1 MIAFNTAEI
10 LETRK
15 AIASKVKELSG
26 YGTDDFFKAER
37 LNALAAEVIMPWVEQ
52 SIASESITD
61 LLLERQPSR
70 KGDVKWP
77 VGPKHKSFYVDENGD
92 IQASRSLKNYIT
104 PEGYLIATKVLID
117 RLDLERGDVSSIEDQ
132 VNAAKNDITEKLNTA
147 ATNLLI
153 AAASDDMSEET
164 ATLTDTAFD
173 TVTDLMNDENL
184 RPVLI
189 TLRATH
195 GTTIKG
201 WSNPQ
206 DVAAEL
212 MRKGVQGMS
221 INGAVVQYA
230 QQMPTNRVLFTG
242 DKKAGRILDEFP
254 LTVDPVQIN
263 GMQVIIPI
271 FIVVKMAVCN
281 PDWIGLIKLTS

>member
-1 MIAFNTAEI
+1 MIAFNNAEI
-10 LETRK
+10 LETRN
-15 AIASKVKELSG
+15 AIASEVKRLSG
-26 YGTDDFFKAER
+26 VGTDSFFKPET
-37 LNALAAEVIMPWVEQ
+37 LNAVAAEVIMPWVEQ

-61 LLLERQPSR
+61 LLLDRQPGK

-77 VGPKHKSFYVDENGD
+77 VGPKHKAFYVDENGD
-92 IQASRSLKNYIT
+92 IQASRSKKNYIS

-117 RLDLERGDVSSIEDQ
+117 RLDLERGDVASIEDQ
-132 VNAAKNDITEKLNTA
+132 VKAAKNDIIEKLNTA
-147 ATNLLI
+147 VITLLLT
-153 AAASDDMSEET
+153 AASDDMTEET

-173 TVTDLMNDENL
+173 TVTDLMNDENV

-189 TLRATH
+189 SLRATH
-195 GTTIKG
+195 GTAIKN

-206 DVAAEL
+206 SVAAEL
-212 MRKGVQGMS
+212 MIKGVQGMT
-221 INGAVVQYA
+221 INGAVIQYA
-230 QQMPTNRVLFTG
+230 QQMPSNRVLFTG

-263 GMQVIIPI
+263 GMQVTIPI

-281 PDWIGLIKLTS
+281 PDWIGVIKLTS